1 MGAELREQVA
11 ALKNEVSE
19 LRSELK
25 TKSAIAEMEMWLDKI
40 EERAARPPLKAIGK
54 ALTA

>member
-19 LRSELK
+19 LRSKLK
-25 TKSAIAEMEMWLDKI
+25 TKSAIAEWKCGSI
-40 EERAARPPLKAIGK
+40 RSKSGQRARR
-54 ALTA
+54 

>member
-19 LRSELK
+19 LRSKLK
-25 TKSAIAEMEMWLDKI
+25 TKSAIAEMEMRLDKI
-40 EERAARPPLKAIGK
+40 EERAARPPWA
-54 ALTA
+54 